1 MADRAEFDHGV
12 VLNLDFLADEC
23 EARDSERSHLARWLH
38 DELAQL
44 LVGVQMQLALLP
56 HPDDEVHGGSIR
68 QIDELVAQ
76 ALMLS
81 RLFIAELMGSDAP
94 DIRQDVVPSSS
105 IVPEPSLECS
115 LEQELE
121 RELNM
126 MKAHGIA
133 TSIRSDGGLQPT
145 DAEVTAAL
153 VRSTR
158 ELLANVRKHSQ
169 AESVTIAVTRQGELI
184 RVTVSDTGIGFDQ
197 DALARS
203 VGHRFGLVIVRER
216 LAEVGGKIEIVSARS
231 AGTLVTMEAPLSGK
245 A

>member
-1 MADRAEFDHGV
+1 MADRADFEHGV
-12 VLNLDFLADEC
+12 VLNLDFLAHEC

-56 HPDDEVHGGSIR
+56 HPDDEAHAGSIH

-76 ALMLS
+76 ALTLS
-81 RLFIAELMGSDAP
+81 RLFIAELMGSDAS
-94 DIRQDVVPSSS
+94 DTRQDVVPRNS
-105 IVPEPSLECS
+105 IVPELPLEYS
-115 LEQELE
+115 LEQELH
-121 RELNM
+121 M

-133 TSIRSDGGLQPT
+133 TSFQSDGGPQPT
-145 DAEVTAAL
+145 NPEVTAAL
-153 VRSTR
+153 IRATR
-158 ELLANVRKHSQ
+158 ELLVNVRKHSQ
-169 AESVTIAVTRQGELI
+169 AETVTIAVTRHGESI

-197 DALARS
+197 DALAGS

-216 LAEVGGKIEIVSARS
+216 LAEVGGAIEIVSARS